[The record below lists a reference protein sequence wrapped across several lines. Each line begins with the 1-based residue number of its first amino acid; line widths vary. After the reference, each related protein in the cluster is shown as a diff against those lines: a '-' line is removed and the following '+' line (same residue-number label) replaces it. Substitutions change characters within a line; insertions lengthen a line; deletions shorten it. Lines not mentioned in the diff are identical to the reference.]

1 MRYDE
6 AGQFFIREMELKRKY
21 REVPSKEE
29 ENSLEIKENNW
40 FRRNLFSL
48 TGWYYH
54 LSRYGESIWRPTVAD
69 IVIVLLSTRK
79 FSLRL

>member
-1 MRYDE
+1 
-6 AGQFFIREMELKRKY
+6 LKRKY
-21 REVPSKEE
+21 REVPSTEE
-29 ENSLEIKENNW
+29 EEGSLEIKQNKW

-54 LSRYGESIWRPTVAD
+54 LSRYGESIWRPTVAG